1 MAKRKSD
8 DTTRMVPE
16 PVGRERWV
24 LLVAGDG
31 RLRRVPLPQPG
42 EVIIGRDESCEVF
55 VPDGAVS
62 KRHARLAVTADGG
75 VLTDL
80 GSKNGTRYGGS
91 KINEPTSLASG
102 DVFELGPLT
111 FVLRRERE
119 LMSPDEAD
127 AAPIVADPAMRA
139 VVALAEQVAPSDLP
153 VLILGETGSGK
164 EVLATLIHA
173 GSLRAKRPLVRLN
186 CAALPVNLL
195 EAELFGNEPGA
206 FTGAV
211 GAKPGLVEEANGGTL
226 FLDEVGELPLEAQ
239 TKVLRAIEDGTFY
252 RVGGRRAVQVDVRFV
267 AATNRDL
274 DAGVA
279 SGAFRSDLFY
289 RLAGITLRIP
299 PLRERPLEV
308 LVLAERFVSEAARA
322 LALGSPPP
330 IAEDARD
337 VLKSHPFPGNV
348 RELKNTMLRAV
359 LLSRGGPVRASH
371 LMIESQPR
379 SGKPS
384 GSGSPTIA
392 PPAPAL
398 PSVAGATAGDLRSEM
413 QALERDKIQAALDAC
428 AGNQTRAAA
437 KLGISRRTLISRI
450 ESLGIP
456 RPTKG

>member
-1 MAKRKSD
+1 M
-8 DTTRMVPE
+8 
-16 PVGRERWV
+16 
-24 LLVAGDG
+24 
-31 RLRRVPLPQPG
+31 RRVPLPHPG
-42 EVIIGRDESCEVF
+42 EVTIGRDEGCEVF
-55 VPDGAVS
+55 VPDGAIS
-62 KRHARLAVTADGG
+62 KRHARLSVTADGG

-80 GSKNGTRYGGS
+80 GSKNGTRFGGS
-91 KINEPTSLASG
+91 RISEPTSLTSG

-111 FVLRRERE
+111 FVFRREIE
-119 LMSPDEAD
+119 SGGTVEAD
-127 AAPIVADPAMRA
+127 SAPIVADPAMRA

-164 EVLATLIHA
+164 EVLATLIHGA
-173 GSLRAKRPLVRLN
+173 SLRAKKPLVRLN

-252 RVGGRRAVQVDVRFV
+252 RVGGRRAVQVDVRFI

-279 SGAFRSDLFY
+279 TGAFRSDLFY

-299 PLRERPLEV
+299 PLRERPAEI

-322 LALGSPPP
+322 LSLGASPE
-330 IAEDARD
+330 IADDARD
-337 VLKSHPFPGNV
+337 VLKSHAFPGNV

-359 LLSRGGPVRASH
+359 LLSRGGPLSANH
-371 LMIESQPR
+371 LMLESQPR
-379 SGKPS
+379 PAVPS
-384 GSGSPTIA
+384 GSIAPTIV
-392 PPAPAL
+392 PPPM
-398 PSVAGATAGDLRSEM
+398 PPPPIGGAAAGDLRTEM
-413 QALERDKIQAALDAC
+413 QALERDRIQAALDAC

-450 ESLGIP
+450 ESLGIA